1 MICEIIGSLNTAK
14 QQKPKHR
21 VIIQS
26 QIYDHMIRDHARENE
41 SFTLSKGAVED
52 DDQNNV
58 VNLIFEVPKRK
69 YTTDI
74 CCHLTRPTTV
84 VDPLPWGYTTLS
96 RGDNGAGVQFE
107 SITMFSKLRKQ
118 Q

>member
-58 VNLIFEVPKRK
+58 VNLIFEVPKRMN
-69 YTTDI
+69 TR
-74 CCHLTRPTTV
+74 LTFV
-84 VDPLPWGYTTLS
+84 VTSHGQQPL
-96 RGDNGAGVQFE
+96 
-107 SITMFSKLRKQ
+107 
-118 Q
+118 